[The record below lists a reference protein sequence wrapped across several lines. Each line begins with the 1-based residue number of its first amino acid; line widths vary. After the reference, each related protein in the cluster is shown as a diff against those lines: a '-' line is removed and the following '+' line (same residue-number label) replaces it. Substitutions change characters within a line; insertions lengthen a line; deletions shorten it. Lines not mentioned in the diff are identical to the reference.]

1 MGCPPLRLL
10 VGDFMIDAMTNI
22 WSLMTIFFN
31 TSVIYQPLFMGMIL
45 MITIFYLFYLVRD
58 LLDFSEWG
66 DKF

>member
-22 WSLMTIFFN
+22 WSLMTVFFN

-66 DKF
+66 GKF